1 MIVAGEVSGDLH
13 AGNML
18 AELRILNPEIEAFGV
33 GGERLFENGLDC
45 VASTD
50 ELAHMGLIEVLRELP
65 RIRRIMQRLVGQADR
80 RRPRL
85 AVLVDSPD
93 FNLRLAARL
102 RRLGIPV
109 VLYVSPQLWAWRRGR
124 VRAVRRLA
132 REVLCLLPFEV
143 PFYSEHGVPARY
155 VGHPLVDDVAR
166 DGLLD
171 HEVARVA
178 GKIALLPGSRAM
190 EVRSLLPTMI
200 VAANKLETDCLS
212 EAVLIEAPGVSGVV
226 DEIFAT
232 HGGGDR
238 IRRVSG
244 PNRRRELASCS
255 LAWTASGTATLE
267 CALLDVP
274 MVVGYRLQ
282 PLTFAIARLLVRVP
296 HVALVNLIAE
306 ERVAPELIQG
316 QWQPERL
323 ADVSRPAAGE
333 RWGRTAVGPGTG
345 SPAVGFSRRLAASCR
360 GRSRTPLRWFLARRE
375 LVSPTRA
382 GRAVRGEQVGCLAQW

>member
-18 AELRILNPEIEAFGV
+18 AELRILDPEFEAFGV
-33 GGERLFENGLDC
+33 GGERLIANGLDC
-45 VASTD
+45 IASTD
-50 ELAHMGLIEVLRELP
+50 ELAHMGLVEVLRELP
-65 RIRRIMQRLVGQADR
+65 RIRRIMHRLVGEADR
-80 RRPRL
+80 RRPLL

-124 VRAVRRLA
+124 VRIVRRLA

-143 PFYSEHGVPARY
+143 PFYTEHGVPSRY
-155 VGHPLVDDVAR
+155 VGHPLVDDVDR
-166 DGLLD
+166 DGLLG
-171 HEVARVA
+171 HEVARAA

-190 EVRSLLPTMI
+190 EVRALLPTMI
-200 VAANKLETDCLS
+200 DAVTELGTEVLS
-212 EAVLIEAPGVSGVV
+212 EAVLIEAPGMGDVV
-226 DEIFAT
+226 GEVFAIN
-232 HGGGDR
+232 GGADR

-244 PNRRRELASCS
+244 PDRRRELASCS
-255 LAWTASGTATLE
+255 IAWTASGTATLE

-282 PLTFAIARLLVRVP
+282 PLSFAIARLLVRVP

-316 QWQPERL
+316 QWRADHLAEITTRILDDDGSGQRTGLALVRRRL
-323 ADVSRPAAGE
+323 
-333 RWGRTAVGPGTG
+333 GPPG
-345 SPAVGFSRRLAASCR
+345 ASRRAAEAVLEH
-360 GRSRTPLRWFLARRE
+360 GRMIEEEAARI
-375 LVSPTRA
+375 
-382 GRAVRGEQVGCLAQW
+382 

>member
-18 AELRILNPEIEAFGV
+18 AELSSLDPKIVAFGV
-33 GGERLFENGLDC
+33 GGERLAANGLDC
-45 VASTD
+45 IASTND
-50 ELAHMGLIEVLRELP
+50 LAHMGLTEVLRELP
-65 RIRRIMQRLVGQADR
+65 RIRRIMQRLVAEADR

-124 VRAVRRLA
+124 VRVVRRLA

-143 PFYSEHGVPARY
+143 PFYSEHGVRARY
-155 VGHPLVDDVAR
+155 LGHPLVDDVAR

-171 HEVARVA
+171 HQVPRVD
-178 GKIALLPGSRAM
+178 GRIALLPGSRAM

-200 VAANKLETDCLS
+200 ETVRQLGIDHES
-212 EAVLIEAPGVSGVV
+212 ETVLIEAPGMSGVV
-226 DEIFAT
+226 DEVLAGNR
-232 HGGGDR
+232 GGES
-238 IRRVSG
+238 IRRVRG
-244 PNRRRELASCS
+244 TGRRRELASCS

-282 PLTFAIARLLVRVP
+282 PLSYAIARLLVRVP
-296 HVALVNLIAE
+296 HVGLVNLIAE
-306 ERVAPELIQG
+306 ERAAPELIQG
-316 QWQPERL
+316 QWRADRL
-323 ADVSRPAAGE
+323 AE
-333 RWGRTAVGPGTG
+333 I
-345 SPAVGFSRRLAASCR
+345 SRRLLASGADEQRSALASVRRRLGPPGASRRAA
-360 GRSRTPLRWFLARRE
+360 E
-375 LVSPTRA
+375 
-382 GRAVRGEQVGCLAQW
+382 AVLEHC

>member
-1 MIVAGEVSGDLH
+1 MVVAGEVSGDLH

-18 AELRILNPEIEAFGV
+18 AELKTLDPEVETFGV
-33 GGERLFENGLDC
+33 GGERLAANGLDC
-45 VASTD
+45 IASSD

-65 RIRRIMQRLVGQADR
+65 RIRRIMRRLVKIADR

-102 RRLGIPV
+102 RGHGIPV
-109 VLYVSPQLWAWRRGR
+109 VLYVSPQLWAWRQGR
-124 VRAVRRLA
+124 VRVVRRLA

-171 HEVARVA
+171 HEVARIA

-190 EVRSLLPTMI
+190 EVRFLLPTMI
-200 VAANKLETDCLS
+200 EAVAELGTEGLS
-212 EAVLIEAPGVSGVV
+212 EAVLIEAPGVGKAV
-226 DEIFAT
+226 DEVFAI
-232 HGGGDR
+232 HGGADR

-244 PNRRRELASCS
+244 PDRRRELASCS

-282 PLTFAIARLLVRVP
+282 PLSFAIARLLVRVP

-316 QWQPERL
+316 QWRADHLAEITTRILDDDGSGQRAALALVRRRL
-323 ADVSRPAAGE
+323 
-333 RWGRTAVGPGTG
+333 GPPG
-345 SPAVGFSRRLAASCR
+345 ASRRAAEVVLEH
-360 GRSRTPLRWFLARRE
+360 GRMIEEEAARI
-375 LVSPTRA
+375 
-382 GRAVRGEQVGCLAQW
+382 

>member
-18 AELRILNPEIEAFGV
+18 AELRILEPNIEAFGV
-33 GGERLFENGLDC
+33 GGQRLASNGLDC
-45 VASTD
+45 IASTE

-65 RIRRIMQRLVGQADR
+65 RIRRIMRRLVDEAAR

-93 FNLRLAARL
+93 FNLRLASRL
-102 RRLGIPV
+102 RRIGIPV

-124 VRAVRRLA
+124 VRQVRRLA

-166 DGLLD
+166 DGLLN
-171 HEVARVA
+171 HQMSKVT
-178 GKIALLPGSRAM
+178 GKVALLPGSRAM
-190 EVRSLLPTMI
+190 EVRQLLPTMI
-200 VAANKLETDCLS
+200 QTVSDLGRESLS
-212 EAVLIEAPGVSGVV
+212 EAVLIEAPGVGPLV
-226 DEIFAT
+226 DEVFAT
-232 HGGGDR
+232 HGGETN

-244 PNRRRELASCS
+244 PDRRRELASCS

-282 PLTFAIARLLVRVP
+282 PISYAVARLLVRVP
-296 HVALVNLIAE
+296 HVALVNLIAR
-306 ERVAPELIQG
+306 ERVAPEFIQN
-316 QWQPERL
+316 QWR
-323 ADVSRPAAGE
+323 ADDLYEV
-333 RWGRTAVGPGTG
+333 
-345 SPAVGFSRRLAASCR
+345 SRRLLAGGAAEQL
-360 GRSRTPLRWFLARRE
+360 PALARVRE
-375 LVSPTRA
+375 RLGSSGASMRA
-382 GRAVRGEQVGCLAQW
+382 AEAILEHC

>member
-18 AELRILNPEIEAFGV
+18 AELKRLDPGVEAFGI
-33 GGERLFENGLDC
+33 GGERLAANGLDC
-45 VASTD
+45 IANAD

-65 RIRRIMQRLVGQADR
+65 RIRRIMKQLVSEADR

-102 RRLGIPV
+102 RRLGVAVI
-109 VLYVSPQLWAWRRGR
+109 LYVSPQLWAWRRGR
-124 VRAVRRLA
+124 VRVVRRLA

-143 PFYSEHGVPARY
+143 PFYSKHGVRARY

-171 HEVARVA
+171 QQMARVA

-200 VAANKLETDCLS
+200 EALTELGTDHLS
-212 EAVLIEAPGVSGVV
+212 EAVLIEAPGMGKVI
-226 DEIFAT
+226 DEVLAIR
-232 HGGGDR
+232 GGADR
-238 IRRVSG
+238 IRRVAG
-244 PNRRRELASCS
+244 PGRRRELASCT
-255 LAWTASGTATLE
+255 LAWAASGTATLE

-282 PLTFAIARLLVRVP
+282 PLSYAIARLLVRVP
-296 HVALVNLIAE
+296 HVALVNLIAQ
-306 ERVAPELIQG
+306 ERAVPELIQG
-316 QWQPERL
+316 QWRADRL
-323 ADVSRPAAGE
+323 ADVSRRLLDG
-333 RWGRTAVGPGTG
+333 GTG
-345 SPAVGFSRRLAASCR
+345 EQRSVLARVRRQLGSPGASRRAA
-360 GRSRTPLRWFLARRE
+360 E
-375 LVSPTRA
+375 
-382 GRAVRGEQVGCLAQW
+382 AVFEYS

>member
-1 MIVAGEVSGDLH
+1 MSLSLLIVAGEVSGDLH
-13 AGNML
+13 AGNLL
-18 AELRILNPEIEAFGV
+18 AELRREVPDVEAFGI
-33 GGERLFENGLDC
+33 GGERLASNGFDC
-45 VASTD
+45 VATTD

-65 RIRRIMQRLVGQADR
+65 RIRRIMARLVGEADR
-80 RRPRL
+80 RRPKL
-85 AVLVDSPD
+85 AILVDSPD

-109 VLYVSPQLWAWRRGR
+109 ILYVSPQLWAWRRGR
-124 VRAVRRLA
+124 VRIVRRLA

-143 PFYSEHGVPARY
+143 PFYTEHDVRARY

-171 HEVARVA
+171 HRVPRVP

-190 EVRSLLPTMI
+190 EVRNLLPVMI
-200 VAANKLETDCLS
+200 QSLADLGRERLAEV
-212 EAVLIEAPGVSGVV
+212 VLIEAPGMRAVVDKVLAAEGGGSGV
-226 DEIFAT
+226 
-232 HGGGDR
+232 
-238 IRRVSG
+238 RRVSG
-244 PNRRRELASCS
+244 PDRRRELASCS

-282 PLTFAIARLLVRVP
+282 PLSYAIARLLVRVP

-316 QWQPERL
+316 AWRATDL
-323 ADVSRPAAGE
+323 AE
-333 RWGRTAVGPGTG
+333 L
-345 SPAVGFSRRLAASCR
+345 SRRLLDGGGDRQRPGLERVRRRLGSPGASRRAA
-360 GRSRTPLRWFLARRE
+360 E
-375 LVSPTRA
+375 
-382 GRAVRGEQVGCLAQW
+382 AVLEYC